1 MPRITIRRLLLPL
14 LALALMAFAVS
25 CGGGEGGEKKDDD
38 KGSASKGPQTIDVIM
53 KDNIFEP
60 KTYTVS
66 TGQVTFNV
74 KNDGVNLHNFHI
86 TSADVDPKN
95 ATTQVMEG
103 GKSEKLTVKFAK
115 KGTYKFQCDL
125 HVPDMAGTITVN

>member
-1 MPRITIRRLLLPL
+1 MPHITVRRLLLPL

-25 CGGGEGGEKKDDD
+25 CGGEGGEKKGDD
-38 KGSASKGPQTIDVIM
+38 KGSASKGPQTIDVVM
-53 KDNIFEP
+53 KDNVFEP

-74 KNDGVNLHNFHI
+74 KNDGANMHNFHI
-86 TSADVDPKN
+86 VSDDTDPKN

-103 GKSEKLTVKFAK
+103 GKAEKLTVKFAK

>member
-1 MPRITIRRLLLPL
+1 MPRITGRRLLLPL

-25 CGGGEGGEKKDDD
+25 CGGGEGGEKKDD
-38 KGSASKGPQTIDVIM
+38 KGSASKGPQSVDVVM
-53 KDNIFEP
+53 KDNVFEP

-66 TGQVTFNV
+66 TGEVTFNV
-74 KNDGVNLHNFHI
+74 KNDGANMHNFHI
-86 TSADVDPKN
+86 VNDDTDPKN

-103 GKSEKLTVKFAK
+103 GKSEKLKVKFAK